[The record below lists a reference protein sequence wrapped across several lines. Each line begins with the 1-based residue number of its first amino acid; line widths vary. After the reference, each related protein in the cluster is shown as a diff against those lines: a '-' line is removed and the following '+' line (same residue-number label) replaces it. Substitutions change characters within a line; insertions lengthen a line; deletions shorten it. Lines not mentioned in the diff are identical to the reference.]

1 MKPKNWVILAL
12 IVFLTVIFSLY
23 VLNLSLELQDQL
35 AAITMFIFLISLY
48 LLLGI
53 PELIER
59 LREKIGF
66 NYVKVFGIAL
76 ILLTIYSLYALSIA
90 GFRWEDVERC
100 ALYLFLPAFILL
112 VARPKTEGLT
122 IQDVLVIVTL
132 WVPLM
137 QGWIR
142 LVSLPAEHGE
152 SLDRVLGL
160 IWGIFLF
167 LVIRP
172 LERVGYTYQLQREDI
187 RQAGL
192 YFALFI
198 AFFAIPIA
206 VPTHFITIPQ
216 TLKSGTQ
223 ILTSLI
229 FIAFSIALPEELI
242 FRGVIHNL
250 ISQRLKE
257 KPYVALAIS
266 SAIFGLSHIRQPE
279 SPNWVYV
286 ILATLA
292 GWFYGLTYIR
302 TGKVTA
308 SAITH
313 WLVDSYWRIFFQ

>member
-1 MKPKNWVILAL
+1 MKGKNWVILPL
-12 IVFLTVIFSLY
+12 IVFLTTIFSVY
-23 VLNLSLELQDQL
+23 VLTLKLDLQSQL
-35 AAITMFIFLISLY
+35 AAITLFIFLISLY

-53 PELIER
+53 PELV
-59 LREKIGF
+59 EKLKENIRF
-66 NYVKVFGIAL
+66 NCAKVFGIAL
-76 ILLTIYSLYALSIA
+76 ILLIMYAFYALSVA
-90 GFRWEDVERC
+90 GFRWEDVGIY
-100 ALYLFLPAFILL
+100 ALYLFIPAFILL
-112 VARPKTEGLT
+112 VARPKTDGLT
-122 IQDVLVIVTL
+122 IQDVLVITTL
-132 WVPLM
+132 WVPLLG
-137 QGWIR
+137 GWIR
-142 LVSLPAEHGE
+142 LVSIPVEHGE

-167 LVIRP
+167 LVVRP
-172 LERVGYTYQLQREDI
+172 LERVGYTFQLHRNDI
-187 RQAGL
+187 RWAGL
-192 YFALFI
+192 YFAVFV

-206 VPTHFITIPQ
+206 VPTHFITIPP

-223 ILTSLI
+223 IFISLVL
-229 FIAFSIALPEELI
+229 IAFSIALPEELV

-257 KPYVALAIS
+257 KPYVALMIS
-266 SAIFGLSHIRQPE
+266 SAIFGLSHIHRPD

-308 SAITH
+308 AAITH